1 LWLQGEGEVEMS
13 EEVERERVEIK
24 PARSSNLMQRVG
36 LYAALMLIAF
46 LAGFLPMWLKA
57 RESGRNLAATERT
70 LGAVRLQ
77 NSIASAA
84 LDAGRGDYE
93 PARQAASQFYTSLQA
108 DIDKGDESSL
118 TPAQRE
124 AAKGLFAGRDQI
136 VTWLARGDPAS
147 ANGLSEVY
155 TSFRKIMNG

>member
-1 LWLQGEGEVEMS
+1 MS

-24 PARSSNLMQRVG
+24 PERSSNGMRRVG
-36 LYAALMLIAF
+36 LYAALMLVAF
-46 LAGFLPMWLKA
+46 LAGFVPMWLKA
-57 RESGRNLAATERT
+57 RESGNNLVAAERT
-70 LGAVRLQ
+70 LNLTRLQ

-84 LDAGRGDYE
+84 LDARRGDYE

-108 DIDKGDESSL
+108 DIDKGDDSTL

-136 VTWLARGDPAS
+136 VTWLARGDPA
-147 ANGLSEVY
+147 AADGLSDVY
-155 TSFRKIMNG
+155 ASFRKIVSG

>member
-1 LWLQGEGEVEMS
+1 MS
-13 EEVERERVEIK
+13 EEVERERVERVEIK
-24 PARSSNLMQRVG
+24 PARSSNGMRRVG

-46 LAGFLPMWLKA
+46 LAGFVPMWLKA
-57 RESGRNLAATERT
+57 RESGNNLVAAERT
-70 LGAVRLQ
+70 LSLTRLQ

-84 LDAGRGDYE
+84 LDARRGDYE

-108 DIDKGDESSL
+108 DIDKGDDSTL

-136 VTWLARGDPAS
+136 VTWLARGDPA
-147 ANGLSEVY
+147 AADNLSDVY
-155 TSFRKIMNG
+155 ASFRKIVSG